1 MSDIVN
7 AYFKS
12 YRVPKYRQR
21 LVAALCSC
29 ITAKTEEKTN
39 FFLEIAEYEALE
51 FSEKQIEAVKKDAC
65 RILKIRG

>member
-1 MSDIVN
+1 MPDIVDKF
-7 AYFKS
+7 FKD

-51 FSEKQIEAVKKDAC
+51 FSEKQIEAAKRDVS
-65 RILKIRG
+65 RILRLGD

>member
-1 MSDIVN
+1 MTPEE
-7 AYFKS
+7 YFAS

-51 FSEKQIEAVKKDAC
+51 LSLIH
-65 RILKIRG
+65 I